1 MKRTKED
8 AEETG
13 RQILKAAEQLFIERG
28 YESVTLDQI
37 AAAAGASRGAVHW
50 HFVNKQG
57 LLKALRMEA
66 QLPLQQAADGLDHE
80 AVGDPLE
87 LLADAISSMFIDL
100 DSDERRRGLIGL
112 MLRIDVST
120 HAAPSS
126 GPNDSYQAVERI
138 FREADK
144 RQKLRAP
151 WTPKL
156 ATSAVSAVVIGILEE
171 WAFDRSNFPLNPHG
185 KDVICTLLKGFVAC
199 ADDTT

>member
-1 MKRTKED
+1 
-8 AEETG
+8 
-13 RQILKAAEQLFIERG
+13 
-28 YESVTLDQI
+28 
-37 AAAAGASRGAVHW
+37 
-50 HFVNKQG
+50 
-57 LLKALRMEA
+57 
-66 QLPLQQAADGLDHE
+66 
-80 AVGDPLE
+80 
-87 LLADAISSMFIDL
+87 
-100 DSDERRRGLIGL
+100 

-120 HAAPSS
+120 HAAPSR
-126 GPNDSYQAVERI
+126 GPNDSYEAVERI